1 MSKSTAARPGGVSWR
16 NAAWLGAAVRV
27 AVGLLLVA
35 GVGFLLVVL
44 AGVFKPKVEGEFV
57 PAARPVPAGAT
68 VVEVREVK
76 RPRFETAIGT
86 IKPIYETTVSSRLL
100 ARVLE
105 VNATAG
111 QNVAQGDVLVRLDD
125 ADLKARREQAEA
137 AVRLAAA
144 KREQASTE
152 FERGKKLRQTNV
164 ISQGEF
170 DALTAALRTAQ
181 AEHDRAGQSVKEANV
196 LLEFAAIRAPLAG
209 RVIDKRVDVG
219 DTVSP
224 GQPLVTLYDPNRMQM
239 IASVRE
245 SLATK
250 LQVGQ
255 KLPAS
260 LESLGYEC
268 EATISEIVPE
278 AQAASRTFNVK
289 VTGPCPPGVYSGM
302 FGRLHLPLEDE
313 TVVVVAAGAIRRV
326 GQLAMVDVV
335 EGDAAARRV
344 VQLGRTLDADFEV
357 LAGLRPGERVLLVAE
372 AR

>member
-1 MSKSTAARPGGVSWR
+1 MSKSIAAKPGSFSWR
-16 NAAWLGAAVRV
+16 NAAWLSAVARI
-27 AVGLLLVA
+27 ALGLVLVA
-35 GVGFLLVVL
+35 GVGVLLVVL
-44 AGVFKPKVEGEFV
+44 AGVFKPKVASEFT
-57 PAARPVPAGAT
+57 AFKRAIPAGAT
-68 VVEVREVK
+68 VVEVRELK

-105 VNATAG
+105 VKATAG
-111 QNVAQGDVLVRLDD
+111 QHVAEGDVLVRLDD
-125 ADLKARREQAEA
+125 ADLRARLEQAEA
-137 AVRLAAA
+137 AIRLADA

-181 AEHDRAGQSVKEANV
+181 AEFDRAGQSVREAKV
-196 LLEFAAIRAPLAG
+196 LLEFATIRAPLAG

-219 DTVSP
+219 DTISP

-245 SLATK
+245 SLATQ
-250 LQVGQ
+250 LEVGQ

-260 LESLGYEC
+260 LESLGIEC
-268 EATISEIVPE
+268 EATVSEIVPE

-313 TVVVVAAGAIRRV
+313 TIVVVAAGAIRRV

-335 EGDAAARRV
+335 EGDAAVRRV
-344 VQLGRTLDADFEV
+344 VQLGRTLDADVEV
-357 LAGLRPGERVLLVAE
+357 LAGLRPGERVLLVVE